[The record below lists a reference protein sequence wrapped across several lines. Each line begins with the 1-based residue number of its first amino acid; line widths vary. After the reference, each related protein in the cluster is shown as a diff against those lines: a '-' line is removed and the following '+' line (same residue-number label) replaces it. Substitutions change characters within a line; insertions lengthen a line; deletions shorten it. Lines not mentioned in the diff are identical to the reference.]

1 MFDGITEV
9 EIFVRYTAMSDILN
23 HGDLGIIAL
32 KSSEALGN
40 LVNSRIKAL
49 RNISDPSFTYLVPH
63 EEVRFN
69 NGEGKIKLL
78 DTVRGKDIYVIAD
91 VGNYSCTYDMFGFTN
106 HYGPDEHFQDIKRVI
121 SAIAGKANRVSVIM
135 PLLYASRQHRRKGRE
150 SMDCAMAL
158 QELENLGVNTI
169 LSFDV
174 HDPNIQNAIPLTS
187 FENILPTYSMLKL
200 FIENEGSNIIKDNM
214 TVISP
219 DTGAMDRA
227 INYANI
233 LGVDVGMF
241 YKRRDHSVIIDGKNP
256 IIQHEYIGSP
266 LDGKKIMI
274 VDDMIASGE
283 SVIDIIKQT
292 KKYNPDKTY
301 VAATFSFFS
310 KGVAKFDEL
319 YEQGLLTKLYTT
331 NLSYIPDEIRNRPWF
346 CEVDCSRFLAKIIST
361 LNHDESISPLLDS
374 THRFRKLLKNSQ

>member
-1 MFDGITEV
+1 MADTF
-9 EIFVRYTAMSDILN
+9 N
-23 HGDLGIIAL
+23 HGNLGIIAL
-32 KSSEALGN
+32 KSCEKLGK
-40 LVNSRIKAL
+40 LLDDRIKAL
-49 RNISDPSFTYLVPH
+49 RGINDPDFTYLVPH
-63 EEVRFN
+63 EQVRFN
-69 NGEGKIKLL
+69 NGEGKIKLI
-78 DTVRGKDIYVIAD
+78 DTVRGKDIYVIGD
-91 VGNYSCTYDMFGFTN
+91 VGNYSMTYNMFGYTN

-121 SAIAGKANRVSVIM
+121 SAIGGKANRVTVIL

-158 QELENLGVNTI
+158 RELENLGVNTI

-187 FENILPTYSMLKL
+187 FENILPTYSMLKA

-219 DTGAMDRA
+219 DTGAMERT

-274 VDDMIASGE
+274 VDDMIDSGE
-283 SVIDIIKQT
+283 SVVDIIKQT
-292 KKYNPDKTY
+292 EKYNPDKTY
-301 VAATFSFFS
+301 VAATFAFFS
-310 KGVAKFDEL
+310 KGVEKFDRL
-319 YEQGLLTKLYTT
+319 YEQGLLTRLYTT

-346 CEVDCSRFLAKIIST
+346 FEVDCSRFMAKIIHT

-374 THRFRKLLKNSQ
+374 TFRFRKLLRNSQ